1 MALLMGLQHAFAMVG
16 GLITPPL
23 VVTRFAI
30 CGFPFCAELEQ
41 YAISA
46 ALIASGVCSLIQV
59 SKTPIPG
66 TKALFGRQL
75 YMGSGILSVMGT
87 AFTFLPIFELSI
99 VQMKNDGIDGRV
111 AYGKMIGTSCV
122 CTLLEIGMSLM
133 PVKWLQTAFPPL
145 VTSVTV
151 MLIGV
156 GLIGSG
162 MKSWG
167 GGVVCAEMGWKEHS
181 QLDGFETDIP
191 LNPSATCV
199 NGEVTLGFGS
209 AEYIGLGFSVVVGLV
224 MIELFGSIFM
234 KNCNVV
240 IALLFGYIIAS
251 FNNVDGQQYVESSK
265 IVDARWFTFLWVET
279 FPIGF
284 YAPALVPMLIAY
296 FVTTVETLG
305 TLLMARYGLFV
316 LALLPVLPVLCFFQ

>member
-1 MALLMGLQHAFAMVG
+1 MVSV
-16 GLITPPL
+16 IYPHKCIAIVSYP
-23 VVTRFAI
+23 VVTHNNI
-30 CGFPFCAELEQ
+30 HNNK
-41 YAISA
+41 
-46 ALIASGVCSLIQV
+46 LI
-59 SKTPIPG
+59 P
-66 TKALFGRQL
+66 
-75 YMGSGILSVMGT
+75 
-87 AFTFLPIFELSI
+87 
-99 VQMKNDGIDGRV
+99 GIDGRV
-111 AYGKMIGTSCV
+111 AYGKLIGTSCL
-122 CTLLEIGMSLM
+122 CTLLEISMSIM
-133 PVKWLQTAFPPL
+133 PVRWLQTAFPPL

-181 QLDGFETDIP
+181 QLAGLEDDIP

-209 AEYIGLGFSVVVGLV
+209 AEYVGLGFSVVVGLV
-224 MIELFGSIFM
+224 LIELFGSIFM

-251 FNNVDGQQYVESSK
+251 FNTVNGQQYVESSK

-305 TLLMARYGLFV
+305 TLYRWCCSRWLVGSACPYFTS
-316 LALLPVLPVLCFFQ
+316 FQ